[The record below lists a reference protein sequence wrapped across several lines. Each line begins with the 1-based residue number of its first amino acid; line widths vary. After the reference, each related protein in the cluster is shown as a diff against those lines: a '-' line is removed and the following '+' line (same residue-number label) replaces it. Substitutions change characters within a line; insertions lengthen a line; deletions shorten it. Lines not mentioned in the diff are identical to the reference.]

1 MAAELGPEQVLF
13 MDVFLFKPSSML
25 EVLLFGKWYAWKSDC
40 LHFAIYLFAL
50 LTQIRTNAVNPTVTL
65 TPMGAEFWGSDK
77 AKADKMKSRIPLGKF
92 AGTYVHMCTF
102 HKFYQKLKAE
112 WTVSKIGTF
121 KHMTCQILSVPDDV
135 VNGILFLLSDK
146 AAMINGILMPI
157 DGGYSSC

>member
-1 MAAELGPEQVLF
+1 
-13 MDVFLFKPSSML
+13 ML

-92 AGTYVHMCTF
+92 AGTYVYISRILPD
-102 HKFYQKLKAE
+102 FYAG
-112 WTVSKIGTF
+112 WTLTIMHSNSW
-121 KHMTCQILSVPDDV
+121 MCQILSVPDDV

-146 AAMINGILMPI
+146 AAMINGIVMPI

>member
-1 MAAELGPEQVLF
+1 MLPYFNFFSCRVMAAELGPQQVLF
-13 MDVFLFKPSSML
+13 MSCFQPRLNCSSML

-92 AGTYVHMCTF
+92 AGTNSTRF
-102 HKFYQKLKAE
+102 LGWIIIYQNALKLMNVSNSFSSGRCGERHPIFAE
-112 WTVSKIGTF
+112 WQSR
-121 KHMTCQILSVPDDV
+121 HD
-135 VNGILFLLSDK
+135 
-146 AAMINGILMPI
+146 
-157 DGGYSSC
+157 